1 MIEMEIKV
9 TKKQTTDTGLVS
21 MSVQGL
27 KAIYFGYMQRR
38 QLNGYRY
45 LEVGV
50 MIDADLIVRNEQ
62 RYMMVFDSSD
72 GSHKQGE
79 KYITTC
85 QCTSYVIPEGS
96 TIMFKSGLCEE
107 YETLKVKTYQE
118 MLSAINKLDL
128 LVTLE
133 NT

>member
-27 KAIYFGYMQRR
+27 KAIYFGYMQRK
-38 QLNGYRY
+38 QLSGYRY

-50 MIDADLIVRNEQ
+50 MIEAENIVRKERR
-62 RYMMVFDSSD
+62 RYMRFDES
-72 GSHKQGE
+72 GQAQPGE
-79 KYITTC
+79 FYDDTYN
-85 QCTSYVIPEGS
+85 CTSYVIPEGS
-96 TIMFKSGLCEE
+96 TISFKSGLCEE

-118 MLSAINKLDL
+118 MLMAINKLDL

>member
-27 KAIYFGYMQRR
+27 KAIYFGHMQRKE
-38 QLNGYRY
+38 LNGYRY
-45 LEVGV
+45 IEVGV
-50 MIDADLIVRNEQ
+50 MIKADLIVRKE
-62 RYMMVFDSSD
+62 RRRFMYFDESGQAQPGKFYD
-72 GSHKQGE
+72 DTYECK
-79 KYITTC
+79 
-85 QCTSYVIPEGS
+85 SYVIPAGS
-96 TIMFKSGLCEE
+96 TIDFKSGLCEE
-107 YETLKVKTYQE
+107 YETIKVRTYQE
-118 MLSAINKLDL
+118 MLLAIDKLDL